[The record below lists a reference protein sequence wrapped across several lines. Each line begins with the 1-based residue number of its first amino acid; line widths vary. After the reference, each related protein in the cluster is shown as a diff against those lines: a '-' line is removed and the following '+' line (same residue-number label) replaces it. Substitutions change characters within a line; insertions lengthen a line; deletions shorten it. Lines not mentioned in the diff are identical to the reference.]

1 MRLCVLKPGLDYKP
15 VRNAVR
21 RMQEFEEWEATHKHS
36 PRDEMYFGYSVPRG
50 IQIPPIDAE
59 MTVTRYEA
67 LSDDVR
73 GLLSLMNVDLEYL
86 LSVRAWQIKMTVRGK
101 PLQVFLDQGA
111 NDEDWKYF
119 LGHVLDEGYAPTQPL
134 RNIHEKIACGKK
146 DHSG

>member
-1 MRLCVLKPGLDYKP
+1 
-15 VRNAVR
+15 
-21 RMQEFEEWEATHKHS
+21 
-36 PRDEMYFGYSVPRG
+36 
-50 IQIPPIDAE
+50 
-59 MTVTRYEA
+59 
-67 LSDDVR
+67 
-73 GLLSLMNVDLEYL
+73 MNVDLEYL